1 MSHFDPNII
10 KKALESVLLP
20 DGKSIPL
27 HEPFFGG
34 REWEYLKDCL
44 DTGYVSSVGSYVDRF
59 EAMLADY
66 TGAKYAVATVN
77 GTMALHLCL
86 RLAGVQAEEEV
97 LIPALTF
104 VAPANAVAYC
114 GAIPHLVDS
123 REDSLGMDTLK
134 LKDYLEE
141 FAEIKSGVCLNRRTR
156 RRISAIVPVHVFGHP
171 VDMDPLNELAA
182 RYNLVVIED
191 AAEAIGSRYKGRM
204 AGTLGKL
211 GALSFNGNKTITTGG
226 GGAILTDDPEL
237 ASLAKHLSTTA
248 KKPHPWNFFHDQLG
262 YNYRMPNIN
271 AALGCAQLEQLP
283 RFLKLKRNLAE
294 KYQNVFREVQGV
306 RFIKEPEYAE
316 SNYWLNALYL
326 EDSAKG
332 ERDALLELLNKDGIM
347 VRPVWNLMHCL
358 PMYKNCPS
366 MDLSVGKKL
375 EAGLIN
381 LPSSMV
387 LARES

>member
-1 MSHFDPNII
+1 
-10 KKALESVLLP
+10 
-20 DGKSIPL
+20 
-27 HEPFFGG
+27 
-34 REWEYLKDCL
+34 
-44 DTGYVSSVGSYVDRF
+44 
-59 EAMLADY
+59 
-66 TGAKYAVATVN
+66 
-77 GTMALHLCL
+77 
-86 RLAGVQAEEEV
+86 
-97 LIPALTF
+97 
-104 VAPANAVAYC
+104 
-114 GAIPHLVDS
+114 
-123 REDSLGMDTLK
+123 
-134 LKDYLEE
+134 
-141 FAEIKSGVCLNRRTR
+141 
-156 RRISAIVPVHVFGHP
+156 
-171 VDMDPLNELAA
+171 MDPLNELAA

-283 RFLKLKRNLAE
+283 RFLELKRNLAE
-294 KYQNVFREVQGV
+294 KYQNVFRKVQGV

-326 EDSAKG
+326 ENSGIG
-332 ERDALLELLNKDGIM
+332 ERDALLELLSNDGIM

-358 PMYKNCPS
+358 PMYKNCPA
-366 MDLSVGKKL
+366 MDLSVAEKL

-387 LARES
+387 LASES